1 MDFYVLFNLVEYLE
15 SKKFRDGD
23 EVFCKD
29 YFWVFFRV
37 GVKLFWD
44 KKSMMR
50 IFIMDKDFII
60 LDVVIYKM
68 ENLSLKFV
76 DDLGCLRFGIF
87 VVDMIEGLGI
97 LNWEIKIGL

>member
-1 MDFYVLFNLVEYLE
+1 M
-15 SKKFRDGD
+15 
-23 EVFCKD
+23 
-29 YFWVFFRV
+29 
-37 GVKLFWD
+37 
-44 KKSMMR
+44 
-50 IFIMDKDFII
+50 FIMDKDFII

-76 DDLGCLRFGIF
+76 DDLGCLRFVIF